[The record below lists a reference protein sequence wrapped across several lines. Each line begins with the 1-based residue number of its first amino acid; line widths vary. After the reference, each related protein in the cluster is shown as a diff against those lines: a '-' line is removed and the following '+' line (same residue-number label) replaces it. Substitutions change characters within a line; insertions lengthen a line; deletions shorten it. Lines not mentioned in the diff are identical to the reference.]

1 VTAEGP
7 GEFDL
12 IARLVEVVEEA
23 RRCGSGE
30 PGSGTPGARVLVGS
44 GDDAAVTAPPG
55 VTATSV
61 DAFVEGVHFRRD
73 TASLESI
80 GCKAMAAALSDL
92 AAMGAAPGEAYVQL
106 GCPPDLDEDESLELA
121 AGLGRAA
128 AAAGVAVIGGDVT
141 RAPVLVVAL
150 TVVGHA
156 GAADDLV
163 SRSGAEPGDVVA
175 VTGELGGAAA
185 GLLQLQRRDLAGDL
199 AEDLAE
205 GLRRR
210 QLEPSPR
217 LAAGQALAASG
228 ATAMIDLS
236 DGLGGDARHV
246 ASASGVGLVIDLER
260 LPVQAGVDEVATVS
274 GVDRWDLVAAGGED
288 YELLATLPPG
298 RLSDARLAV
307 GAAGTTLTEIG
318 RVTEGDGVSLRHAD
332 GSQREP
338 SGFDQLRP

>member
-1 VTAEGP
+1 VTGNGP

-23 RRCGSGE
+23 RTCGSGE
-30 PGSGTPGARVLVGS
+30 PGSGTRGARVLVGS

-80 GCKAMAAALSDL
+80 GRKAMAAALSDL

-106 GCPPDLDEDESLELA
+106 GCPPDLDEEESLELA
-121 AGLGRAA
+121 VGLGRTAGE
-128 AAAGVAVIGGDVT
+128 AGVAVIGGDVT
-141 RAPVLVVAL
+141 RAPILLIAL

-156 GAADDLV
+156 GAAGDFV
-163 SRSGAEPGDVVA
+163 YRSGAEPGDVVA

-185 GLLQLQRRDLAGDL
+185 GLLLLQRGDLARDLAE
-199 AEDLAE
+199 ALAE

-217 LAAGQALAASG
+217 LAAGQALAAGG

-246 ASASGVGLVIDLER
+246 ASSSGVGLVIDLER
-260 LPVQAGVDEVATVS
+260 LPVQAGVDEVAAGA
-274 GVDRWDLVAAGGED
+274 GVDRWDLVTAGGED
-288 YELLATLPPG
+288 YELLATLPSG
-298 RLSDARLAV
+298 RLSDARLGV
-307 GAAGTTLTEIG
+307 EAAGTTLTVIG
-318 RVTEGDGVSLRHAD
+318 GVAEGDGVSLRHAD
-332 GSQREP
+332 GSLREP